1 MEKFLDTL
9 PFALDEFQ
17 LEAIGNIADGHS
29 VVVCA
34 PTGSGKTIVAEY
46 AVFKALEAGKRVFYT
61 TPLKALS
68 NQKFHDFRKAYGEDR
83 VGLLTGDI
91 SVNRDAP
98 IIVMTTEIFRNMLYG
113 HVEDSSLLADVG
125 YVVLDECH
133 YMNDAER
140 GTVWE
145 ESIIYCPESIQIVAL
160 SATIANAQELT
171 DWINEVHHD
180 TRLIQSDYRPVPLRF
195 FYFTR
200 KDLLPLYEAP
210 GQMNRKLKFDIKGN
224 RFSKKNREYNP
235 NPLIM
240 DMYRRDMLPAI
251 FFTFSRM
258 GCDKAMRNTRDL
270 QLLTPQERQTL
281 KQKIA
286 EFVEQHPFLHNNPN
300 LRSLENGVASHHAGL
315 LPGLKVLVEQLFQQG
330 LIKVVFATETLAAGI
345 NMPARSTVIT
355 ALSKRTDDGHR
366 LLTASEF
373 LQMSGRAGRRGMD
386 EVGYVVIISSPWE
399 GAAEAARLAD
409 STADPLN
416 SRFTPTY
423 GMVLNLLQRYTL
435 EEAHYLISRS
445 FGQFTWERRMAP
457 LEAEIAETEA
467 RYHRYMS
474 ILESAGLSEKEFGN
488 LLKTRS
494 MLNESHRFIRAL
506 KRQIKQ
512 YGKQKDIMT
521 QLAQEEAKRK
531 NLEKSLKKA
540 PVDIYQI
547 LSKHKHLDVKISRS
561 RKQLKHLKARFENE
575 KDIYWRRF
583 TSIYNLLKEAA
594 YLNANDRPTE
604 QGVITSRVRA
614 ENEFAVTEVI
624 NRGILNEL
632 SPSAL
637 AGVICAMTND
647 SNRENLYAN
656 LDHSPQ
662 AQQAMFDILKELKR
676 ITKLQER
683 HGVDVPVLLN
693 PVASGLVEA
702 WAEGLPWERLMGA
715 TNISEGDLVR
725 IIRRSA
731 DLLRQLS
738 HIEGIPEELVR
749 NARNAAKLI
758 VRDPVKEVDM
768 PTAATAEDEAA
779 IDEAIATDED
789 FEVPEAFQVPEIT
802 VQAPE
807 EN

>member
-9 PFALDEFQ
+9 PFELDEFQ
-17 LEAIGNIADGHS
+17 LEAIGTISDGHS

-46 AVFKALEAGKRVFYT
+46 AVFKALETGKKAFYT

-68 NQKFHDFRKAYGEDR
+68 NQKFHDFRKAYGEEN

-91 SVNRDAP
+91 SVNREAP

-145 ESIIYCPESIQIVAL
+145 ESIIYCPETIQIVAL

-200 KDLLPLYEAP
+200 KDLLPLFEGP

-224 RFSKKNREYNP
+224 RFAKKNREFNP
-235 NPLIM
+235 NPLIL
-240 DMYRRDMLPAI
+240 DMHRRDMLPAI

-258 GCDKAMRNTRDL
+258 GCDKAMKNTRDL

-286 EFVEQHPFLHNNPN
+286 EFAAQHPFLQNNPN
-300 LRSLENGVASHHAGL
+300 LHSLENGVASHHAGL

-386 EVGYVVIISSPWE
+386 EVGYVVVVSSPWE
-399 GAAEAARLAD
+399 GASEAARLA
-409 STADPLN
+409 SSEADPLN
-416 SRFTPTY
+416 SQFTPTY

-435 EEAHYLISRS
+435 EEAHFLISRS
-445 FGQFTWERRMAP
+445 FGQFTWERRMEP
-457 LEAEIAETEA
+457 MEAEIAETEA
-467 RYHRYMS
+467 RYNRYMN
-474 ILESAGLSEKEFGN
+474 ILESAGLTEKEFGN
-488 LLKTRS
+488 LLKTRA
-494 MLNESHRFIRAL
+494 MLNETHRFVRAL

-512 YGKQKDIMT
+512 YGKQKDIMV
-521 QLAQEEAKRK
+521 QLSQEEAKRD
-531 NLEKSLKKA
+531 NLEKSLKKGS
-540 PVDIYQI
+540 VDIYQL
-547 LSKHKHLDVKISRS
+547 LSKHKHLDVKISRA
-561 RKQLKHLKARFENE
+561 RKQLKHLKYRFENE

-594 YLNANDRPTE
+594 YLNENDRPTE
-604 QGVITSRVRA
+604 QGVLTSRIRA
-614 ENEFAVTEVI
+614 ENEFAVTEII
-624 NRGILNEL
+624 NKGILNDL
-632 SPSAL
+632 SPPAL
-637 AGVICAMTND
+637 AAVICALTND
-647 SNRENLYAN
+647 SNRENLYSN

-683 HGVDVPVLLN
+683 HGVDVPLLLN

-725 IIRRSA
+725 ITRRTA

-738 HIEGIPEELVR
+738 RIEGLPQTLSR
-749 NARNAAKLI
+749 NARAAAKLI
-758 VRDPVKEVDM
+758 IRDPVKEVDM
-768 PTAATAEDEAA
+768 PAATPEEMDEAA
-779 IDEAIATDED
+779 IDEAIATEED
-789 FEVPEAFQVPEIT
+789 FEVPEQFQVPEIS
-802 VQAPE
+802 VE
-807 EN
+807 DR